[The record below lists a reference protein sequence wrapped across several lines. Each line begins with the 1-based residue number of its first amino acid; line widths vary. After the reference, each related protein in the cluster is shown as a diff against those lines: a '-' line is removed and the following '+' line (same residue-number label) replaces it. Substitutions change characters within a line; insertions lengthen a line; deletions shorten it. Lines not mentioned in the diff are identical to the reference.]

1 MSSQDLKG
9 EAFTAS
15 LPQLLKQH
23 QIFPTHALGQV
34 FLRDEKVIQFILETL
49 APAPTDTIV
58 EIGAGPGI
66 ITKELA
72 QHSERVIAV
81 EIDRKFKKI
90 HDVLMSDLKHPP
102 HMIYEDAR
110 QVDYEPLLEG
120 LKGRLL
126 VFGNLPYYLTTE
138 LILTALQRF
147 PGMSKA
153 LFLVEDEVS
162 ERLLAKPGTK
172 KYGTLSIATRLF
184 GHWRYLR
191 TVSRAS
197 FYPKPRIT
205 SALLTL
211 TPNEDDSHKTIACDP
226 SFHRFLTSL
235 FQYRRKTLQNALKL
249 SGYWLDDDFGFEFQ
263 KFKQDEQLSDE
274 VRAEDLEARQLASLC
289 RMAQFV
295 RCAVLL

>member
-1 MSSQDLKG
+1 
-9 EAFTAS
+9 
-15 LPQLLKQH
+15 
-23 QIFPTHALGQV
+23 
-34 FLRDEKVIQFILETL
+34 
-49 APAPTDTIV
+49 
-58 EIGAGPGI
+58 
-66 ITKELA
+66 
-72 QHSERVIAV
+72 
-81 EIDRKFKKI
+81 
-90 HDVLMSDLKHPP
+90 
-102 HMIYEDAR
+102 MIYEDAR

-153 LFLVEDEVS
+153 LFMVEDEVS

-274 VRAEDLEARQLASLC
+274 VRAEDLEARQLASLF

-295 RCAVLL
+295 RSAGLL

>member
-138 LILTALQRF
+138 LILTARQRC
-147 PGMSKA
+147 PGMAKA
-153 LFLVEDEVS
+153 LFMVEDEVS

-211 TPNEDDSHKTIACDP
+211 TPDEDEAHKTIACDP

-274 VRAEDLEARQLASLC
+274 VRAEDLEAGQLASLF

-295 RCAVLL
+295 RSAGLL

>member
-153 LFLVEDEVS
+153 LFMVEDEVS

-211 TPNEDDSHKTIACDP
+211 TPDEDEAHKTIACDP

-274 VRAEDLEARQLASLC
+274 VRAEDLEAGQLASLF

-295 RCAVLL
+295 RSAGLL

>member
-153 LFLVEDEVS
+153 LFMVEDEVS

-211 TPNEDDSHKTIACDP
+211 TPNEDDSHKPIACDP

-249 SGYWLDDDFGFEFQ
+249 SGYWLDDDSGFEFQ
-263 KFKQDEQLSDE
+263 KFKLDEQLSDE
-274 VRAEDLEARQLASLC
+274 VRAEDLEARQLASLF

-295 RCAVLL
+295 RSAGLL

>member
-72 QHSERVIAV
+72 QHSERVIAI

-153 LFLVEDEVS
+153 LFMVEDEVS

-211 TPNEDDSHKTIACDP
+211 TPDEDEAHKTIACDP

-274 VRAEDLEARQLASLC
+274 VRAEDLEAGQLASLF

-295 RCAVLL
+295 RSAGLL

>member
-9 EAFTAS
+9 EAFTAL

-153 LFLVEDEVS
+153 LFMVEDEVS

-211 TPNEDDSHKTIACDP
+211 TPDEDEAHKTIACDP

-274 VRAEDLEARQLASLC
+274 VRAEDLEAGQLASLF

-295 RCAVLL
+295 RSAGLL